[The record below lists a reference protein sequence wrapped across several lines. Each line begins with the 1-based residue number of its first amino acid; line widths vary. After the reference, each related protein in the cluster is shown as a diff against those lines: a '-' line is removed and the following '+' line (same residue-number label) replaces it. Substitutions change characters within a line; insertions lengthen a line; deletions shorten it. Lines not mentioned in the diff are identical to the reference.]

1 MERHGQ
7 AEYEKPASVVL
18 GGLARTVCS
27 RFWSTAGVGDQGSR
41 RGTRLRQ
48 SDVQRKTCTKRAFKG
63 EAHVG
68 AEKDLR
74 ARNVLRREWFRA
86 EFGPPLLPMRFPI
99 RFLGTHV
106 KLNTETI

>member
-99 RFLGTHV
+99 RLLGTHV
-106 KLNTETI
+106 KLSTETI